1 MCNLP
6 DKPRVSLRNVS
17 ENEKRGL
24 AVRFLEEVKQEFR
37 VTLHAT
43 LLGTPLVRD
52 NRVRKSAH
60 VVVVFQVNGEG
71 VFHLSLGRA
80 KGTSRKA
87 RVEAFCRLASYTA
100 SYCWMMTFQ
109 SLSLETFCR
118 ARLPSFHRKSSFVS
132 RLVA

>member
-6 DKPRVSLRNVS
+6 DKPRVSFRNVS
-17 ENEKRGL
+17 ENENRGL

-60 VVVVFQVNGEG
+60 VVVVFQINGEG
-71 VFHLSLGRA
+71 VFHLSLRRA
-80 KGTSRKA
+80 KGTSRQPRSRNK
-87 RVEAFCRLASYTA
+87 T
-100 SYCWMMTFQ
+100 
-109 SLSLETFCR
+109 SLFGAIALPSPKTRR
-118 ARLPSFHRKSSFVS
+118 ARSL
-132 RLVA
+132 